1 MFLGFAD
8 PISWHLI
15 RIRIDENQFGFLDAR
30 YCRPLPTGLIYIQRQ
45 GHELVAMLPGH
56 WSGCGKIGKCDLT
69 IRIDQARKASVQI
82 TCQQTQQTL
91 HCFCCSGTLPQCS
104 YASAVPTSSPSH
116 FSVPA
121 HVEVLTPSSPRWN
134 STTSSTNHK
143 CVLSAVLSVVL

>member
-82 TCQQTQQTL
+82 TCQQSSADPALFLLLWYFTTVFV
-91 HCFCCSGTLPQCS
+91 CFSCSDF
-104 YASAVPTSSPSH
+104 
-116 FSVPA
+116 FSIS
-121 HVEVLTPSSPRWN
+121 L
-134 STTSSTNHK
+134 
-143 CVLSAVLSVVL
+143 LSACTCGSLNSIFTTLELHYI